1 MTLSGCLGNNQPDI
15 EKPINVTTDVLV
27 IEPIKKPDLNLPPVD
42 RLELRDVE
50 WVVINEGNVE
60 AVIARLKASDGAFAV
75 YALTGEGYGNL
86 GLNFSDIRAMVQQQQ
101 AIIAAY
107 ENYYKSAERAI
118 DEHNK
123 SVNE

>member
-1 MTLSGCLGNNQPDI
+1 MTLSGCLGSNQPVV
-15 EKPINVTTDVLV
+15 EPPV
-27 IEPIKKPDLNLPPVD
+27 IIKAEPIQKPNLTLPPVD
-42 RLELRDVE
+42 QLRLRDVE